1 MTTEQ
6 GLKVQAGDVVQID
19 PAHDPDGFGGC
30 LMLVTEPK
38 SWGVQGFVHIPG
50 ADGGDAYYR
59 VKFEWIEWV
68 GRAAWV
74 PAPPAPEGEANG

>member
-50 ADGGDAYYR
+50 GDGGDAYYR
-59 VKFEWIEWV
+59 VKFDRIEWV

-74 PAPPAPEGEANG
+74 PAPPAPEGTDG